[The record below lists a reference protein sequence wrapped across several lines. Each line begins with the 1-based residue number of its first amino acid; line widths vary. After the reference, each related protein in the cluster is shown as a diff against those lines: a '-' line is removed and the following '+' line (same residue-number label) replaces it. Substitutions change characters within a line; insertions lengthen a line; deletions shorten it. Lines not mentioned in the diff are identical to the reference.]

1 MKNAIFLGVLVASL
15 IGITSFDSAFAQ
27 APTEIDI
34 KFDIGSSVP
43 GCEYFNSCFN
53 PSLLFVDVGETI
65 TWYNADTAI
74 HTVSSGTPSGGPDGN
89 FDSGF
94 IMPGSTFSVTLTQPG
109 TYTYFSMMHPW
120 AIGEI
125 IVQGSGTSSSDTI
138 TEATPEPIFDIEYND
153 LLFKITGYEK
163 DHIYFSKFFED
174 GVHMYTSAYTID
186 EFNGGDT
193 WQSLDFGFEGQDAVL
208 EWKWYYDENYSI
220 ELDSITWNRAYA
232 TTEPTPILTNSIDAI
247 NSGYTPNAAITTVGD
262 VVTFY
267 NSDTESHTFT
277 SGTPADGPNG
287 KFDTGL
293 LLPGKSFE
301 FSLDVPGNFPY
312 FCTLHPWMVGVIMVE
327 HSDFSRPSSISV
339 FTDDISYDKREHIEI
354 YGQIS
359 KSTGPTF
366 VKVTVATS
374 SGFIVY
380 DGNVPLNF
388 VDYTFDRNVVPE
400 DPLWKEGTYVVTAS
414 YGTTDLKAVGG
425 YEDDTFATTSFY
437 FTGFEKT
444 SVDYETYNYE
454 PETDFDSILETE
466 VDHISETEVD
476 HISETEVDDILET
489 DFDSFLEEFGFLLD
503 QIDESE
509 TNDNQDDSEESDS
522 YSTQHLLNQEEKILT
537 ITKQLDSQTQNKVKT
552 LDSQITREQTQYEE
566 YLKQYDYYEGK
577 TLSLHEEKK
586 LQTLTGKLDT
596 QSEKI
601 DSLIDKRNTIIFE
614 SKDVSQSIE
623 STSEPEFYSELPSK
637 PIEDKIVPPQPNRI
651 EIKYKKE
658 PTCFLFWCW

>member
-1 MKNAIFLGVLVASL
+1 
-15 IGITSFDSAFAQ
+15 
-27 APTEIDI
+27 
-34 KFDIGSSVP
+34 
-43 GCEYFNSCFN
+43 
-53 PSLLFVDVGETI
+53 VDVGETI
-65 TWYNADTAI
+65 TWYNADTAT
-74 HTVSSGTPSGGPDGN
+74 HTVTSGTPSGGPDGN
-89 FDSGF
+89 FDSGS
-94 IMPGSTFSVTLTQPG
+94 IIPGNTFSVTLTQPG

-125 IVQGSGTSSSDTI
+125 IVQGSGTSSSDTT
-138 TEATPEPIFDIEYND
+138 TEATPELIFDIEYND

-220 ELDSITWNRAYA
+220 ELDSITWNRASA
-232 TTEPTPILTNSIDAI
+232 TIEPTPILTNYIDAI

-293 LLPGKSFE
+293 LLPGESFE

-312 FCTLHPWMVGVIMVE
+312 FCTLHPWMVGVIMAE
-327 HSDFSRPSSISV
+327 HSDFTRPSSISV
-339 FTDDISYDKREHIEI
+339 FTDDISYDKRDIIEI
-354 YGQIS
+354 YGKIT
-359 KSTGPTF
+359 KSTGSTF
-366 VKVTVATS
+366 IKVTVATS
-374 SGFIVY
+374 SGLIVY
-380 DGNVPLNF
+380 YGNIQLNF

-454 PETDFDSILETE
+454 PETYFDSILETEVDHISETEVDHISETE

-537 ITKQLDSQTQNKVKT
+537 TTKQLDSQTQNKVKT
-552 LDSQITREQTQYEE
+552 LDSKITREQSQYEE

-577 TLSLHEEKK
+577 TLSLNEEKK
-586 LQTLTGKLDT
+586 FQTIAGKLDT

-614 SKDVSQSIE
+614 SKDVSQSIG
-623 STSEPEFYSELPSK
+623 STSEPKFYSELPPKPIVHVSE
-637 PIEDKIVPPQPNRI
+637 PIEDKVVPPQPNRI